1 MEEKKSG
8 LSTAGLVLGI
18 IGICLSF
25 IPIINNAAFVLGV
38 LATIFGLVG
47 LIKKKGTGKAVA
59 GLVLGVIA
67 IIITISMQVAAL
79 KAIDSVVDELDGIV
93 SEFNDDMGYL
103 TGDKTDDIL
112 ANSLDV
118 TLGRF
123 EVIKGDFFD
132 ETKLTATLKNK
143 SDEKKSFSVTVEAVE
158 SDGTRI
164 ATDYIYATDLGAGQS
179 QKFEIFTLVSSDKI
193 DSLKNA
199 AFKVVEVSTY

>member
-38 LATIFGLVG
+38 LAAVFGIVGLV
-47 LIKKKGTGKAVA
+47 KKKGTGKAIA
-59 GLVLGVIA
+59 GLILGVLA
-67 IIITISMQVAAL
+67 IVITISMQAAAL
-79 KAIDSVVDELDGIV
+79 KAIDDAVNEIDGIV
-93 SEFNDDMGYL
+93 SEFNDDMGYI

-118 TLGRF
+118 TLGKF
-123 EVIKGDFFD
+123 EVVKGSFFD

-143 SDEKKSFSVTVEAVE
+143 SDEKKSFTVTVEAIE
-158 SDGTRI
+158 KDGTRI
-164 ATDYIYATDLGAGQS
+164 TTDYIYATNLGAGQS
-179 QKFEIFTLVSSDKI
+179 QKFDIFTFVSSDI
-193 DSLKNA
+193 VDSLKNA
-199 AFKVVEVSTY
+199 TFNVVEVSAY